1 MAIPFDRIWNWCS
14 YIYLNELLFIQRTTY
29 CKNISLFG
37 IECFDNTDS
46 NTLEMIINIL
56 PDELEPEFRESWK
69 MGFITQPSIDYA
81 DNAIWAIFE
90 GRQVTIF
97 RFKEYGFIN
106 DNRYNNY
113 FISTG
118 VAGITIRIEKSKTI

>member
-1 MAIPFDRIWNWCS
+1 MFR
-14 YIYLNELLFIQRTTY
+14 
-29 CKNISLFG
+29 
-37 IECFDNTDS
+37 IECGYNNDT

-56 PDELEPEFRESWK
+56 PDELEPEFINNWK

-106 DNRYNNY
+106 DNRRNSYS
-113 FISTG
+113 ISAG
-118 VAGITIRIEKSKTI
+118 SAGITIKIDKK

>member
-1 MAIPFDRIWNWCS
+1 M
-14 YIYLNELLFIQRTTY
+14 
-29 CKNISLFG
+29 FG
-37 IECFDNTDS
+37 IECGNNTDS

-90 GRQVTIF
+90 GKNVIIF

-106 DNRYNNY
+106 DNRYNSY
-113 FISTG
+113 SISTG
-118 VAGITIRIEKSKTI
+118 RAGITIRIEKQI

>member
-1 MAIPFDRIWNWCS
+1 MFRI
-14 YIYLNELLFIQRTTY
+14 ERVD
-29 CKNISLFG
+29 NIDTN
-37 IECFDNTDS
+37 I
-46 NTLEMIINIL
+46 LEMIITIL

-69 MGFITQPSIDYA
+69 MGWITQPSIDYA

-90 GRQVTIF
+90 GEQVVIF

-106 DNRYNNY
+106 DNRYNKY

-118 VAGITIRIEKSKTI
+118 LAGITIRIEKTN

>member
-1 MAIPFDRIWNWCS
+1 M
-14 YIYLNELLFIQRTTY
+14 
-29 CKNISLFG
+29 FG
-37 IECFDNTDS
+37 IECGDNTDS

-69 MGFITQPSIDYA
+69 MGMITQPSIDYA

-90 GRQVTIF
+90 GKQVTIF

-106 DNRYNNY
+106 DNRRNSYS
-113 FISTG
+113 ISAG
-118 VAGITIRIEKSKTI
+118 SAGITIKIDKK

>member
-1 MAIPFDRIWNWCS
+1 MFR
-14 YIYLNELLFIQRTTY
+14 
-29 CKNISLFG
+29 
-37 IECFDNTDS
+37 IECGDNNDTNS
-46 NTLEMIINIL
+46 LEMIINIL
-56 PDELEPEFRESWK
+56 PDELEPEFINNWK

-106 DNRYNNY
+106 DNRRNSYS
-113 FISTG
+113 ISAG
-118 VAGITIRIEKSKTI
+118 SAGITIKIDKK